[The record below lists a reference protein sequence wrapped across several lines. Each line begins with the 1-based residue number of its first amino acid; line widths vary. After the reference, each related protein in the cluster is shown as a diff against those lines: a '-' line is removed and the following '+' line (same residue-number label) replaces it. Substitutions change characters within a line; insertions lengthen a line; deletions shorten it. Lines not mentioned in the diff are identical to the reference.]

1 MRGGEF
7 YHATR
12 IPKTDAEIAEMAKA
26 MGTSVQEIQQTLE
39 NMDDEELYKNG
50 TYQVAV
56 RRMEG
61 MTHLSI
67 KRIDKRPSRD
77 WRDFQEIKNI
87 FCGPECNAVE
97 VYPAESR
104 LVDTA
109 NQYHLWV
116 ATNESTNQVLGS
128 IGWQERRTTNESGG
142 GTTQRPRDS

>member
-7 YHATR
+7 FPATR
-12 IPKTDAEIAEMAKA
+12 VEKTREEIEEIARVFGAPVEE
-26 MGTSVQEIQQTLE
+26 VQRM
-39 NMDDEELYKNG
+39 MDEDRDELFLNQ

-61 MTHLSI
+61 ITHLSI

-116 ATNESTNQVLGS
+116 ATNESTNEVLGS
-128 IGWQERRTTNESGG
+128 IGWQTRNVTSESGG
-142 GTTQRPRDS
+142 GAVQRPRKG